1 MGARVMEAAMATADG
16 ARVAQL
22 EAAMAIA
29 DASRPAESDF
39 AASARARFIWTK
51 RQNLASFLVCQMVFS
66 LLSQETSLL

>member
-39 AASARARFIWTK
+39 AASALVSFGQTTK
-51 RQNLASFLVCQMVFS
+51 LGEFFSLPNGVS

>member
-29 DASRPAESDF
+29 DASRPQPNRILLRRVVSLDQT
-39 AASARARFIWTK
+39 TK
-51 RQNLASFLVCQMVFS
+51 LGEFFSLPNGIS